1 MKTLPQTALLSL
13 PHKRFFFSIRYKQNL
28 VIGKVRLN
36 LTMLDSEKVTVAI
49 WGDGIGLFDKPNQI
63 ELREFTSKRLC
74 ENDQVV

>member
-1 MKTLPQTALLSL
+1 MEDENTSTNSL
-13 PHKRFFFSIRYKQNL
+13 TTESPTQENIAIDFFSRSRYKQNL

-63 ELREFTSKRLC
+63 ELRE
-74 ENDQVV
+74 

>member
-1 MKTLPQTALLSL
+1 MEDENTSTNSL
-13 PHKRFFFSIRYKQNL
+13 TESPIQENIAIDFFSRSRYKQNL

-63 ELREFTSKRLC
+63 ELRE
-74 ENDQVV
+74 

>member
-1 MKTLPQTALLSL
+1 M
-13 PHKRFFFSIRYKQNL
+13 
-28 VIGKVRLN
+28 IGKVRLN